1 MVSVRFRKSGVM
13 SGAGNIV
20 REIEYKEENFDVY
33 IDVQGESGV
42 TDFSRPERGGT
53 ENEIRVK
60 QRAVCSGRLF
70 FLFCIVG
77 EGEVQAHLL
86 RGRSGFSLGLK
97 EDADDKD
104 GAGHG
109 IRRTERVFFSMEGG
123 YEY

>member
-1 MVSVRFRKSGVM
+1 M
-13 SGAGNIV
+13 
-20 REIEYKEENFDVY
+20 
-33 IDVQGESGV
+33 
-42 TDFSRPERGGT
+42 TDFSRSERGGT

-60 QRAVCSGRLF
+60 QRAVCNGRLF

-77 EGEVQAHLL
+77 EGKVQAHLL

>member
-33 IDVQGESGV
+33 IDVQGESDV

-77 EGEVQAHLL
+77 EGKVQAHLL

-97 EDADDKD
+97 EDADDRD
-104 GAGHG
+104 GAGARNPEDGAGVLQHG
-109 IRRTERVFFSMEGG
+109 RRI
-123 YEY
+123 